1 VVELS
6 RTRATIARR
15 MAQAKATIPEFVVE
29 REAALDALLAF
40 RAALKGQLPEGTLPP
55 SLNDFV
61 VAAVARALAADRTL
75 NASWRDGRVERYGRV
90 NVGVAVAAP
99 GGLVVPVV
107 HDADT
112 LSLGAI
118 ARRTRVLAAAARE
131 GRLTPPDMAGGTFTV
146 SNLGMMGVT
155 RLVPIINDPQAGIL
169 GVGRAVA
176 RVFLQDGVPVE
187 RTEMALT
194 LAGDHRVADGADG
207 AAFLARVCELL
218 EAPAVLALG

>member
-1 VVELS
+1 
-6 RTRATIARR
+6 

-40 RAALKGQLPEGTLPP
+40 RASLKAGLPDGTPPP

-61 VAAVARALAADRTL
+61 VAAAARALAGDRTL

-118 ARRTRVLAAAARE
+118 ARRTRALAAAARE
-131 GRLTPPDMAGGTFTV
+131 GRLSPPDLAGGTFTV

-155 RLVPIINDPQAGIL
+155 RLVPIINDPQAAIL
-169 GVGRAVA
+169 GAGRAVP
-176 RVFLQDGVPVE
+176 RVVLQDGVPVE

-207 AAFLARVCELL
+207 AAFLARICELL
-218 EAPAVLALG
+218 EAPALLTLG